1 MELSC
6 GLVQCTCLMV
16 NTYIL
21 VLDIFYISAYKA
33 IVSFHKE
40 KNIIYTN
47 LYGSNE
53 FLVFKRASIKNILGT
68 ML

>member
-1 MELSC
+1 
-6 GLVQCTCLMV
+6 MV

>member
-1 MELSC
+1 M
-6 GLVQCTCLMV
+6 
-16 NTYIL
+16 
-21 VLDIFYISAYKA
+21 KA

-47 LYGSNE
+47 LYDSNE

-68 ML
+68 IL